1 MKSLYMDWTI
11 ENKGTLGLIH
21 AERDIKEFIAH
32 DYFKWLRGSVGKV
45 HDTRI
50 QDMLRVHF

>member
-1 MKSLYMDWTI
+1 MDWTI
-11 ENKGTLGLIH
+11 ENKGILGLIH

-32 DYFKWLRGSVGKV
+32 DYFKWRRCSDDKV

-50 QDMLRVHF
+50 